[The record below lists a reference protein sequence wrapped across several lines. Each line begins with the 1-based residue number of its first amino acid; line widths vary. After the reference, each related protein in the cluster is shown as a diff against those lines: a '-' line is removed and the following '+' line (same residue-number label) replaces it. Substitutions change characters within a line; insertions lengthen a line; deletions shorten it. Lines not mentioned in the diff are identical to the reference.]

1 MSQRHPLLELRVQ
14 LPFWVCTIIWG
25 TTWIVI
31 RDQLGA
37 VPPSWS
43 IAYRFVAAAA
53 AMFAW
58 VAFTRQSLAI
68 GRAGHGIAL
77 VMAGAIFF
85 ANFNFV
91 YRSEAYIT
99 SGLVALIFALL
110 IVPNTILSRI
120 FLGQRSSPRFF
131 IGAGVAMAGIALL
144 LIEEYRAAPPGGN
157 VGLGIVLVLTGVF
170 CASIGNVIQASERAR
185 ALPVASL
192 LAWGMLWG
200 ALINAAFAAM
210 TVGPPVIDTRP
221 GYIAGVL
228 YLGIAASAIAFLT
241 YFNVIR
247 QVGPAIAAYSSVL
260 TPVIAMLIST
270 LYEGYT
276 WTLMA
281 AAGSVLALAGL
292 AIALSARSPSR

>member
-14 LPFWVCTIIWG
+14 LPFWTCTIIWG

-43 IAYRFVAAAA
+43 IAYRFAAAAA

-58 VAFTRQSLAI
+58 VAFTRQSLKI
-68 GRAGHGIAL
+68 GRSGHVIAL
-77 VMAGAIFF
+77 VMAGGIFF

-120 FLGQRSSPRFF
+120 FLGQRSTLRFF
-131 IGAGVAMAGIALL
+131 LGAGVAMAGIAML

-157 VGLGIVLVLTGVF
+157 VGLGIVLVLMGVF
-170 CASIGNVIQASERAR
+170 CASVGNVIQASERAK

-200 ALINAAFAAM
+200 TLINTAWAAATA
-210 TVGPPVIDTRP
+210 GPPVIYTRP

-228 YLGIAASAIAFLT
+228 YLGVFASAIAFLT
-241 YFNVIR
+241 YFSVIR
-247 QVGPAIAAYSSVL
+247 QVGPANAAYSGIL
-260 TPVIAMLIST
+260 TPVIAMILST
-270 LYEGYT
+270 IYEGYH
-276 WTLMA
+276 WTLLA

-292 AIALSARSPSR
+292 AIALSARKPST

>member
-1 MSQRHPLLELRVQ
+1 VSQRHPLLELRVQ

-31 RDQLGA
+31 RDQLGE

-43 IAYRFVAAAA
+43 IAYRFIAAAV

-58 VAFTRQSLAI
+58 VAFTRQDLRI
-68 GRAGHGIAL
+68 GRAGHGVAL
-77 VMAGAIFF
+77 VMAAAIFF

-110 IVPNTILSRI
+110 IVPNTILARV
-120 FLGQRSSPRFF
+120 FLGQRSSLRFF
-131 IGAGVAMAGIALL
+131 LGAGVAMAGIALL
-144 LIEEYRAAPPGGN
+144 LIEEYRAAPPN
-157 VGLGIVLVLTGVF
+157 ADVGLGIILVLTGVF
-170 CASIGNVIQASERAR
+170 CASIGNVIQASERAK

-200 ALINAAFAAM
+200 ALINAAWALVSA
-210 TVGPPVIDTRP
+210 GPPVIDTRL

-228 YLGIAASAIAFLT
+228 YLGVAASAVAFLT

-247 QVGPAIAAYSSVL
+247 LVGPAVAAYSSVL
-260 TPVIAMLIST
+260 TPVIAMVIST
-270 LYEGYT
+270 LHEGYE
-276 WTLMA
+276 WTLLA
-281 AAGSVLALAGL
+281 ALGSVLALAGL
-292 AIALSARSPSR
+292 AIALSARKPSA

>member
-31 RDQLGA
+31 RDQLGE

-43 IAYRFVAAAA
+43 IAYRFIAAAV

-58 VAFTRQSLAI
+58 VAFTRQDLRI
-68 GRAGHGIAL
+68 GRAGHGVAL
-77 VMAGAIFF
+77 VMAAAIFF

-110 IVPNTILSRI
+110 IVPNTILARV
-120 FLGQRSSPRFF
+120 FLGQRSSLRFF
-131 IGAGVAMAGIALL
+131 LGAGVAMAGIALL
-144 LIEEYRAAPPGGN
+144 LIEEYRAAPPN
-157 VGLGIVLVLTGVF
+157 ADVGLGIILVLTGVF
-170 CASIGNVIQASERAR
+170 CASIGNVIQASERAK

-200 ALINAAFAAM
+200 ALINAAWALVSA
-210 TVGPPVIDTRP
+210 GPPVIDTRL

-228 YLGIAASAIAFLT
+228 YLGVAASAVAFLT

-247 QVGPAIAAYSSVL
+247 LVGPAVAAYSSVL
-260 TPVIAMLIST
+260 TPVIAMVIST
-270 LYEGYT
+270 LHEGYE
-276 WTLMA
+276 WTLLA
-281 AAGSVLALAGL
+281 ALGSVLALAGL
-292 AIALSARSPSR
+292 AIALSARKPSA